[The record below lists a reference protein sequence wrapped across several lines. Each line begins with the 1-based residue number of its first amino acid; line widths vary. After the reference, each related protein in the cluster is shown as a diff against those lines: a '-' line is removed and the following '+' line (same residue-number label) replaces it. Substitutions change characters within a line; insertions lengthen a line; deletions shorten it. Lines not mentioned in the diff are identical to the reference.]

1 MTREMT
7 ESFFSLDED
16 GTGTV
21 CLDKFM
27 SFWIHNLYGDNLTLA
42 SALGTGSEL
51 QESVHNN
58 AVHMMPRFSYARV
71 VSQKA
76 GFCKGAAS

>member
-7 ESFFSLDED
+7 ESFFSLDDD

-27 SFWIHNLYGDNLTLA
+27 SFWIHNLYGGNLTGA
-42 SALGTGSEL
+42 SAQGSGSDL
-51 QESVHNN
+51 HESVHNN

-76 GFCKGAAS
+76 GCCKGVTS